1 MPRNNPL
8 CRLIDQITS
17 RWNTLPNSDHHTH
30 RLPFRNGAFLFVQS
44 HPRRS
49 FHLASPRRTSLPP
62 RHPFA
67 GDIGL
72 AKSRERHF
80 LFHLRRG
87 IVACGIINNRLRWL
101 LRGLTREREG
111 ERIMFIPWARDYFSN
126 ERREKKMSQIR
137 ISERSHGDAKNSTE
151 ITYECYDYVWL
162 CLYILLDIIYYK
174 INWNVCVN
182 LEKK

>member
-67 GDIGL
+67 GDTGL

-87 IVACGIINNRLRWL
+87 IVACGIINNRLRWF

-126 ERREKKMSQIR
+126 ERREKKNVADKNLWKITRWRDKFDRNYLR
-137 ISERSHGDAKNSTE
+137 ILR
-151 ITYECYDYVWL
+151 L
-162 CLYILLDIIYYK
+162 CLIMFIHFTWYNLL
-174 INWNVCVN
+174 
-182 LEKK
+182 